1 MVIALD
7 TKLMPQEE
15 QLVFHVVC
23 CLMEFS
29 DVCIL
34 KSTPQEEQVCVLFNR
49 LLRFLYFIVTICMHT
64 VYEC

>member
-29 DVCIL
+29 DV
-34 KSTPQEEQVCVLFNR
+34 VF
-49 LLRFLYFIVTICMHT
+49 
-64 VYEC
+64 